1 MIDRLYCLAYISQFR
16 EQSAPIEHGNEAVRI
31 NVLQHIQRLQQLQQ
45 LLMSNLPLSADIV

>member
-31 NVLQHIQRLQQLQQ
+31 NVLQHIQQLQQ